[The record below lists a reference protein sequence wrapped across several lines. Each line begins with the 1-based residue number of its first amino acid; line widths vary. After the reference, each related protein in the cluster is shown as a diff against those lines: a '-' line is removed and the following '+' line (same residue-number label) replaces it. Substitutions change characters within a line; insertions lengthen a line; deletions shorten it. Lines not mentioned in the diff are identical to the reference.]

1 MLKPFLF
8 ASAVVLFAI
17 SASTAQGPAPED
29 STSAAASGQKNPV
42 KPTAESR
49 ARAKVIYSQDCALCH
64 GANGDGKGDLATA
77 MGVSTGDWT
86 DGKKLSAKSDEE
98 LFKVIRAGKDKMPP
112 EGADRAKD
120 NEVWGLVLYI
130 RDLGKHSA
138 ANN

>member
-1 MLKPFLF
+1 
-8 ASAVVLFAI
+8 
-17 SASTAQGPAPED
+17 
-29 STSAAASGQKNPV
+29 
-42 KPTAESR
+42 
-49 ARAKVIYSQDCALCH
+49 
-64 GANGDGKGDLATA
+64 

-138 ANN
+138 ASN